1 MTSPYFRGEGVEN
14 GEKCRKHRSEKK
26 CDLEK
31 GRVKNQEKLGTSF
44 MDDPIT
50 SLHYVEPRNHAK
62 NNKNLE
68 KKTYDCD
75 QKLGTPFEN

>member
-1 MTSPYFRGEGVEN
+1 MGKNVGSIEA
-14 GEKCRKHRSEKK
+14 KKK

-31 GRVKNQEKLGTSF
+31 GGVKNQEKLGTSF

-68 KKTYDCD
+68 KKTYD
-75 QKLGTPFEN
+75 